1 MAKATRPTI
10 KIGPNRLTA
19 KPLSPAPR
27 GMLAPKPPGQ
37 ANNPAAVKK
46 VAATGGRK

>member
-1 MAKATRPTI
+1 MAKSSKLR
-10 KIGPNRLTA
+10 IGPNRLTA

-37 ANNPAAVKK
+37 ANNPGAVKR
-46 VAATGGRK
+46 AAGKGKR

>member
-1 MAKATRPTI
+1 MAKPSKIR
-10 KIGPNRLTA
+10 IGPNRLTA

-37 ANNPAAVKK
+37 ANNPPAVKK
-46 VAATGGRK
+46 AARGGKR

>member
-1 MAKATRPTI
+1 MAKPTMPKL

-27 GMLAPKPPGQ
+27 GMLARLPPGQ
-37 ANNPAAVKK
+37 ANNPSAVKK
-46 VAATGGRK
+46 AARGGRK

>member
-1 MAKATRPTI
+1 MAKPTRSTI
-10 KIGPNRLTA
+10 NIGPNRLTA

-27 GMLAPKPPGQ
+27 GRIPKSPPGQ

-46 VAATGGRK
+46 ASRGGKR